1 MKSGLATRVDRIA
14 SRVAK
19 TTTVFPTIICKEYD
33 REDSEIV
40 GLRVGTTFVPK
51 QSGETIDCLLERARA
66 ATGVPMWAADY
77 GDIDRF
83 DDWFSTANAEN
94 RNAGGPVE

>member
-1 MKSGLATRVDRIA
+1 MKSGLAARVDRIA
-14 SRVAK
+14 SHVAK
-19 TTTVFPTIICKEYD
+19 TTTAFPTIICKEYD
-33 REDSEIV
+33 RDDSEVV

-51 QSGETIDCLLERARA
+51 QSSETIDRLLERARA
-66 ATGVPMWAADY
+66 ATGIAMWAADY

-83 DDWFSTANAEN
+83 DDWSRAANAEN